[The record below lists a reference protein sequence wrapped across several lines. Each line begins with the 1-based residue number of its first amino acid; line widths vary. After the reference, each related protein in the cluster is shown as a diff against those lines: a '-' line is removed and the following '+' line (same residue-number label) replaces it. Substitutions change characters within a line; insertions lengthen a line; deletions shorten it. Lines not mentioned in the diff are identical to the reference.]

1 MPGGSGGHKR
11 VCRTLT
17 GPGQRR
23 GVFATSPA
31 ALSPRR
37 LSASVLPP
45 WGWAI
50 PGVAPSHHGRGGPM
64 RRLILAASLLLA
76 TACEAPREVAAPA
89 RGGSPRLQ
97 ASLFDPALAAALAGA
112 APTATLEIIVNYDET
127 VTTRDAVT
135 SAMLNLG
142 AGVVQFKHLELV
154 AGVATPAQI
163 GAIAALPGVQGVYL
177 NRRLQYYGHGAGLYA
192 LMLHESV
199 PTIRADAVHAM
210 GITGKGMGIAILDS
224 GIDGL
229 YNPDLVYPT
238 HTVQNVK
245 VIFNL
250 SDVVT
255 FGKSAPKPLKQGLD
269 IFAENL
275 PNSETSV
282 GHGTHVAGITAGLGT
297 ASGGYYTG
305 VAPGAK
311 LIGLG
316 TGDILFIFWAL
327 AGFDYILDHQQ
338 AYNIKV
344 VNNSWGTSGPFDPK
358 DPINKAT
365 KKVHDKGITVVFAAG
380 NDGPDQN
387 TLNPYSV
394 APWVI
399 GVAAGCKLVTPDP
412 TNSAVHCA
420 DQTGQNR
427 PAWLADFSS
436 RGIPG
441 SPLYHPDITAP
452 GVHIVSTRASTGTVL
467 NALDANHDFD
477 LTSSCAI
484 SVANEPYYTCA
495 SGTSMATPHVVGVV
509 ALMQEAAG
517 GRLTPDKIASV
528 LTQTA
533 RPLPGFALWE
543 VGAGYLDALAAV
555 NAVRQ

>member
-1 MPGGSGGHKR
+1 
-11 VCRTLT
+11 
-17 GPGQRR
+17 
-23 GVFATSPA
+23 
-31 ALSPRR
+31 
-37 LSASVLPP
+37 
-45 WGWAI
+45 
-50 PGVAPSHHGRGGPM
+50 
-64 RRLILAASLLLA
+64 
-76 TACEAPREVAAPA
+76 
-89 RGGSPRLQ
+89 
-97 ASLFDPALAAALAGA
+97 LF
-112 APTATLEIIVNYDET
+112 V
-127 VTTRDAVT
+127 
-135 SAMLNLG
+135 
-142 AGVVQFKHLELV
+142 
-154 AGVATPAQI
+154 
-163 GAIAALPGVQGVYL
+163 
-177 NRRLQYYGHGAGLYA
+177 
-192 LMLHESV
+192 
-199 PTIRADAVHAM
+199 
-210 GITGKGMGIAILDS
+210 
-224 GIDGL
+224 
-229 YNPDLVYPT
+229 
-238 HTVQNVK
+238 
-245 VIFNL
+245 
-250 SDVVT
+250 
-255 FGKSAPKPLKQGLD
+255 
-269 IFAENL
+269 ENL

-297 ASGGYYTG
+297 ASRGYYTG

-311 LIGLG
+311 LVGIG

-399 GVAAGCKLVTPDP
+399 GVAAGCKNLPDP
-412 TNSAVHCA
+412 TNSAIHCA

-427 PAWLADFSS
+427 APILADFSS

-441 SPLYHPDITAP
+441 DPLYHPDVTAP

-533 RPLPGFALWE
+533 RPLPGYALWE
-543 VGAGYLDALAAV
+543 VGTGYVDALAAV